1 MRTDAKIAV
10 AALLAAGL
18 AGSPPLHPAAAQG
31 TPATATPSASDL
43 SKLLPG
49 VETDD
54 LSPAQREVLARVVQ
68 DEFCYC
74 GCPHTLSGCVR
85 EHKGCRHG
93 PRMAALAARLA
104 RAGLTQLEIL
114 KVLTEYYASFD
125 KQKRAKLDVRAYG
138 PPLGDPDAPIALVE
152 FSDFACPYCQML
164 RPRLE
169 AFVTARASRVK
180 LFYKPFPLAS
190 HEHAGEAAEAAEWA
204 RDQGL
209 FWKMHDAL
217 FDAPHALSI
226 DDLAARAS
234 RLGGDADDLRQAVE
248 GRRNKARIQSSQDEA
263 RTAGLTGTP
272 TLFLEGRR
280 LLLPDLTD
288 AGLEFTLEDEEEWKK
303 NGGWARD

>member
-1 MRTDAKIAV
+1 MRTDTKSIAV
-10 AALLAAGL
+10 LIVAVL
-18 AGSPPLHPAAAQG
+18 AGPLRFHSAAAQG
-31 TPATATPSASDL
+31 TPATATPSAADL
-43 SKLLPG
+43 SRLLPG

-85 EHKGCRHG
+85 EHKSCRHA

-114 KVLTEYYASFD
+114 KLLTEYYASFD
-125 KQKRAKLDVRAYG
+125 KQKRARLDVNAYG
-138 PPLGDPDAPIALVE
+138 PPLGDPGAPVTLVE
-152 FSDFACPYCQML
+152 FSDFTCPFCQAL

-169 AFVTARASRVK
+169 AFVTARASRVR

-190 HEHAGEAAEAAEWA
+190 HEHAAEAAEAAEWA
-204 RDQGL
+204 RDQGF

-234 RLGGDADDLRQAVE
+234 RLGGDAGDLRQAVE

-263 RTAGLTGTP
+263 RAAGLTGTP

-280 LLLPDLTD
+280 LLLPDLTE
-288 AGLEFTLEDEEEWKK
+288 AGLELTLEDEEEWKK
-303 NGGWARD
+303 AGGWVKD